1 MSSLNK
7 VFILG
12 RVGQEPEIR
21 RTSDGSPVANLSVA
35 TSSVST
41 KGGDR
46 KEYTEWHKVVI
57 FNKAAEVAQNYV
69 KKGTQVLIEGSLT
82 TRKWQDKEGNDRYTT
97 EIVCGRL
104 TLLGKGS
111 DQKPEASQTD
121 ADDYARASGGTAK
134 TFDDIEDDPIPF

>member
-1 MSSLNK
+1 MSSVNK

-12 RVGQEPEIR
+12 RVGQDPEIR
-21 RTSDGSPVANLSVA
+21 RTNDGSLVANLSVA

-57 FNKAAEVAQNYV
+57 FNKAAEVAQSYV
-69 KKGTQVLIEGSLT
+69 KKGTQVHIEGSLT
-82 TRKWQDKEGNDRYTT
+82 TRKYQDKEGNDRYTT

-104 TLLGKGS
+104 TLLSKGS
-111 DQKPEASQTD
+111 EAKPEQTD

>member
-12 RVGQEPEIR
+12 RVGQDPEIR
-21 RTSDGSPVANLSVA
+21 HTNDGQPVANLSVA
-35 TSSVST
+35 TSSVSM
-41 KGGDR
+41 KGGER
-46 KEYTEWHKVVI
+46 REYTEWHKVVI

-111 DQKPEASQTD
+111 DQKDEAT
-121 ADDYARASGGTAK
+121 AEDYAKASGGTAK
-134 TFDDIEDDPIPF
+134 TFDDIQDGPYPF

>member
-12 RVGQEPEIR
+12 RVGQDPEIR
-21 RTSDGSPVANLSVA
+21 RTSDGLPVANLSVA

-111 DQKPEASQTD
+111 DSRGEPTD

>member
-1 MSSLNK
+1 MSSVNK

-12 RVGQEPEIR
+12 RVGQDPEIR
-21 RTSDGSPVANLSVA
+21 RTNDGSPVANLSVA

-57 FNKAAEVAQNYV
+57 FNKAAEVAQSYV

-104 TLLGKGS
+104 TLLGK
-111 DQKPEASQTD
+111 DQRRSPKHPRQMPTIMQELQVVLLRHSTIL
-121 ADDYARASGGTAK
+121 K
-134 TFDDIEDDPIPF
+134 TI

>member
-12 RVGQEPEIR
+12 RVGQDPEIR
-21 RTSDGSPVANLSVA
+21 HTGDGQPVANLSVA
-35 TSSVST
+35 TSSVSM
-41 KGGDR
+41 KGGER
-46 KEYTEWHKVVI
+46 REYTEWHKVVI

-104 TLLGKGS
+104 TLLSKGS
-111 DQKPEASQTD
+111 DSKVEQTT
-121 ADDYARASGGTAK
+121 AEDYARASGGTAK
-134 TFDDIEDDPIPF
+134 TFDDLGDDIPF

>member
-12 RVGQEPEIR
+12 RVGQDPEIR

-111 DQKPEASQTD
+111 ESKPTD
-121 ADDYARASGGTAK
+121 ADDYARASSGSAK

>member
-12 RVGQEPEIR
+12 RVGQDPEIR
-21 RTSDGSPVANLSVA
+21 HTNDGQPVANLSVA

-57 FNKAAEVAQNYV
+57 FNKAAEVAQTYV
-69 KKGTQVLIEGSLT
+69 RKGTQVLIEGSLT

-111 DQKPEASQTD
+111 DQKEPQTS
-121 ADDYARASGGTAK
+121 ADDYQKASGGTPK
-134 TFDDIEDDPIPF
+134 TFDELDDDIPF